1 MFNGFSKEA
10 FDFLFG
16 IRMNNNREWFEP
28 RKKIYTGEVYEPLKE
43 LAEQIYKPFEKTGM
57 IHKAGRIYRDE
68 SFPPYLHYRDTL
80 YIYVRY
86 QAYYWNRT
94 PTLYF
99 EISPEGGEFGFRI
112 SKPEAAVMESFRK
125 TISDDPSEF
134 LALVK
139 KLKRNGISFG
149 GDEYKRKKP
158 CTVPDAEEFFVKKGL
173 SAYRKITDISEM
185 NRPGLAD
192 DIIKAFRLVMPLNEM
207 FHEIVTGVEA
217 EKALEKVKSLEADD
231 SPDFVEAPK
240 VDFMF

>member
-1 MFNGFSKEA
+1 MFNGFSKAA

-16 IRMNNNREWFEP
+16 IRMNNTREWFEP
-28 RKKIYTGEVYEPLKE
+28 RKKIYVSEVYEPLKA

-57 IHKAGRIYRDE
+57 IHKAARIYRDE

-86 QAYYWNRT
+86 QAYHWNRT

-112 SKPEAAVMESFRK
+112 SKPEAAVMESFRQML
-125 TISDDPSEF
+125 SAEPSEF

-139 KLKRNGISFG
+139 KLKRKGISFG

-158 CTVPDAEEFFVKKGL
+158 CDVPEAEEFFLKKGL

-185 NRPGLAD
+185 NRPELAD
-192 DIIKAFRLVMPLNEM
+192 DIIKTFKLVMPLNDM

-231 SPDFVEAPK
+231 TPEFVEAPK